1 MSNIAMGIKQ
11 AMLSKGV
18 RQKFVAERAGFT
30 SQQFSDMLSGRKVIK
45 ADYLPAIAKAIG
57 VGIDELYAAGRDV
70 V

>member
-30 SQQFSDMLSGRKVIK
+30 SQQFTVLYMMTLFLCSDTNGLQIR
-45 ADYLPAIAKAIG
+45 
-57 VGIDELYAAGRDV
+57 
-70 V
+70 